1 MRENIIY
8 SSITFNIEILFKE
21 ITCIIV
27 LGFGLSSHVGRD
39 EILYY
44 PEPLPHDISSL
55 TMYGLTDDIQYEVR
69 NHESKFFM
77 KFIELP
83 VNISSFLTSYPMDY
97 SSLYSKTIPFYF
109 QRNIG

>member
-1 MRENIIY
+1 MYTSRN
-8 SSITFNIEILFKE
+8 K
-21 ITCIIV
+21 ITCVQETKKESTYINV

-69 NHESKFFM
+69 NHESKLFM
-77 KFIELP
+77 SFIELP
-83 VNISSFLTSYPMDY
+83 VNFFSFLTFYPVDY
-97 SSLYSKTIPFYF
+97 SSLYSKMIPFYF
-109 QRNIG
+109 

>member
-1 MRENIIY
+1 MYTSRNKR
-8 SSITFNIEILFKE
+8 TCVQKTKKE
-21 ITCIIV
+21 STYINV

-69 NHESKFFM
+69 NHESKLFM
-77 KFIELP
+77 SFIELP
-83 VNISSFLTSYPMDY
+83 VNFFSFLTFYPVDY
-97 SSLYSKTIPFYF
+97 SSLYSKMIPFYF
-109 QRNIG
+109 